1 MDGAKQAACDAIE
14 RAKDDLFKVSQDI
27 WSHPEENFQEHH
39 AHEALTAFLE
49 KYGFNVEKHFHLPTA
64 FRAVLGD
71 GNTGPHVAVL
81 CEYDA
86 LPEIGHACGHNL
98 IAEVGLAAALG
109 VKATFEY
116 VGKPVGKFTVLG
128 TPAEEGGGG
137 KIDLINAGVFN
148 GVDVAMMA
156 HPSRYNDPTIE
167 FLAIKT
173 VNVRFLGKA
182 AHASVSPWEGVNAL
196 DAAVLCYQSVSCLR
210 QQMKPTWRVHGIIK
224 KGGTKPNII
233 PEETELD
240 FCIRAPTKVEL
251 TVLEGKV
258 QQCFESAAISTGCR
272 AEIHWSTR
280 PYLNAVKNLTV
291 ADIYRTNAVAVGV
304 DFEKYRVPDG
314 SNTLSGSTDMGNVSH
329 VVPSIHPI
337 FYIGSTSFSHT
348 RDFTTATGD
357 PIAQP
362 FTLAQGKA
370 LAMTALD
377 ILSNP
382 AILEKVKDEFN
393 KAIELIA

>member
-1 MDGAKQAACDAIE
+1 MDDAKQAACDAIE

-27 WSHPEENFQEHH
+27 WSHPEENFQEHL
-39 AHEALTAFLE
+39 AHEALTSFLE
-49 KYGFNVEKHFHLPTA
+49 KHGFNVEKNFHLQTA

-98 IAEVGLAAALG
+98 IAEVGVAAALG
-109 VKATFEY
+109 VKAAFES

-156 HPSRYNDPTIE
+156 HPAPYNVEAIE
-167 FLAIKT
+167 FLAIKSVT
-173 VNVRFLGKA
+173 VKFLGKA
-182 AHASVSPWEGVNAL
+182 AHASAFPWEGVNAL

-210 QQMKPTWRVHGIIK
+210 QQMKPTWRVHVIK
-224 KGGTKPNII
+224 YILQN
-233 PEETELD
+233 L
-240 FCIRAPTKVEL
+240 
-251 TVLEGKV
+251 
-258 QQCFESAAISTGCR
+258 Q
-272 AEIHWSTR
+272 AEINWSTR
-280 PYLNAVKNLTV
+280 PNLNVVNNMTIVNL
-291 ADIYRTNAVAVGV
+291 YRTNAVSVGV
-304 DFEKYRVPDG
+304 DFEKYGVPEG
-314 SNTLSGSTDMGNVSH
+314 SNIPTGSTDMGNVSH
-329 VVPSIHPI
+329 VVPSIHPM
-337 FYIGSTSFSHT
+337 FYIGSTSVNHT
-348 RDFTTATGD
+348 RDFTGASGD

-382 AILEKVKDEFN
+382 AIVGKAKDEFN
-393 KAIELIA
+393 TTVRRNAE

>member
-14 RAKDDLFKVSQDI
+14 RAKDDLFKVSQEI

-39 AHEALTAFLE
+39 AHEALTVFLE
-49 KYGFNVEKHFHLPTA
+49 KHGFNVEKNFHLPTA

-98 IAEVGLAAALG
+98 IAEVGVAAALG
-109 VKATFEY
+109 VKAAFDY
-116 VGKPVGKFTVLG
+116 VGKPVGK
-128 TPAEEGGGG
+128 EGGGG

-156 HPSRYNDPTIE
+156 HPAPYNEPAIG
-167 FLAIKT
+167 FLAVKT
-173 VNVRFLGKA
+173 VNVKFLGKA
-182 AHASVSPWEGVNAL
+182 AHASAFPWEGVNAL

-210 QQMKPTWRVHGIIK
+210 QQMKPTWRVH
-224 KGGTKPNII
+224 
-233 PEETELD
+233 
-240 FCIRAPTKVEL
+240 
-251 TVLEGKV
+251 
-258 QQCFESAAISTGCR
+258 
-272 AEIHWSTR
+272 EIHWSTR
-280 PYLNAVKNLTV
+280 PYLNAVKNMTV
-291 ADIYRTNAVAVGV
+291 ADIYRTNAVLVGV
-304 DFEKYRVPDG
+304 DFKKYGIPDG
-314 SNTLSGSTDMGNVSH
+314 FNTSTGSTDMGNVSH
-329 VVPSIHPI
+329 VVPSIHPM
-337 FYIGSTSFSHT
+337 FYIGSTSVNHT
-348 RDFTTATGD
+348 RDFTTASGD

-382 AILEKVKDEFN
+382 AILDKVKDEFKQN
-393 KAIELIA
+393 VQPNPE